1 MQPNI
6 EQNTFYLFD
15 IHSIDDSRFQVL
27 QVLDVSNSCAKKVP
41 TRALI
46 RWMALSMSTTP
57 LFCAIDIERV
67 QSATACILDLE
78 TQFQWLITWLYYKP
92 VMMGYSLVTLRC
104 ATKSAMTNQ
113 RCLLRGMVFGSGPA
127 AQLERWQQK
136 GFFFTSWRLL
146 SDGLSACLSKATG
159 GPCLHKGFP
168 RWDDRRQQWW

>member
-1 MQPNI
+1 
-6 EQNTFYLFD
+6 
-15 IHSIDDSRFQVL
+15 
-27 QVLDVSNSCAKKVP
+27 
-41 TRALI
+41 
-46 RWMALSMSTTP
+46 MALSMSIITP

-78 TQFQWLITWLYYKP
+78 TQFQWLITWPYYKP

-136 GFFFTSWRLL
+136 RFFSHHGGFFPMAFQHVWANLQAGHVEGQTPIARL
-146 SDGLSACLSKATG
+146 CQ
-159 GPCLHKGFP
+159 CLHKGFP
-168 RWDDRRQQWW
+168 RTVGWSSSTMVISTIAHID